1 MVNYR
6 PYHNALNGLSK
17 KYETGFVRS
26 VGPIFEL
33 NNPFELSFDEI
44 DGQNRS
50 DAYRYLRDNFDAF
63 QSPYSIAAFE
73 LGNAI
78 YSSNRDLAERKSGK
92 VFPAFQKPDLTKELL
107 DDNLIPFWEIT
118 GLLKKVYNGN
128 ATLNWVAQIGSRGVS
143 DLARA
148 STVAAADNDKKL
160 KKYPVVALQSG
171 ACDFC
176 VQMSKNIDHSGV
188 WKKSDASFHSGCRCA
203 IVFEYV

>member
-26 VGPIFEL
+26 VAPVFEL
-33 NNPFELSFDEI
+33 RNPFELSFDELE
-44 DGQNRS
+44 GQNRS
-50 DAYRYLRDNFDAF
+50 DAYRYLRDNFDTF
-63 QSPYSIAAFE
+63 QSPFSIAAFE

-78 YSSNRDLAERKSGK
+78 YSSNRDLAERQSGK

-118 GLLKKVYNGN
+118 GLLKKVYNGQ
-128 ATLNWVAQIGSRGVS
+128 ATLNWVAQIGSRGLS

-148 STVAAADNDKKL
+148 STVAAAENDKKL

-176 VQMSKNIDHSGV
+176 RQMAKNIDHSGA
-188 WKKSDASFHSGCRCA
+188 WNKSDASFHSGCRCT
-203 IVFEYV
+203 IVFEYS